1 MSDPFIG
8 EIRMFGGSFAPLGW
22 ADCNGQLL
30 VIEQNSALW
39 ALIGTTYGGDGQTTF
54 ALPDLRSRI
63 PIGMQGG
70 NIGAAD
76 GTESVTLTAA
86 MNATHKHPAMAGG
99 NATAVSP
106 VNGYWATDVGGE
118 VGQFSTVA
126 PNAVMA
132 ADAITPAGGAQP
144 HDNIQPYLCVRYII
158 CLDGIFP
165 PQN

>member
-1 MSDPFIG
+1 MDPFIG

-30 VIEQNSALW
+30 VITQNDALY
-39 ALIGTTYGGDGQTTF
+39 ALIGTTYGGDGVNTF

-70 NIGAAD
+70 NIGAAA
-76 GTESVTLTAA
+76 GTESVTLTALT
-86 MNATHKHPAMAGG
+86 NATHKHPAMAGG

-132 ADAITPAGGAQP
+132 PDAITPAGGAQP
-144 HDNIQPYLCVRYII
+144 HDNIQPYLCIRYII
-158 CLDGIFP
+158 ALEGIFP
-165 PQN
+165 SQN